1 MRQFTYT
8 AYLPCLKQ
16 KIRLKELHFNTY
28 KHLVKCIT
36 NEDTEAIVKFFD
48 ELIEDLCID
57 NIKVTDLSFLD
68 KIISI
73 LTIRA
78 VCISPDLELTVT
90 CPETQKVFDY
100 KIQISD
106 ILDKLQ
112 NLDLTENVQHTTR
125 IHNDGNLLIKLGMP
139 STLNIEN
146 KNLKVINTVIKKIE
160 VNKINVTEN
169 KHQII
174 DHLPALVLRD
184 IKEYISNFNKL
195 FNNVTLLSIESP
207 YSENN
212 KHVSIPLNLFSNSII
227 DFLKI
232 CFKRNLLSLYEME
245 FFLISKLHLDYSLL
259 VGSTPAELNLYVNLY
274 NEERHAAEQARKESK
289 SLNPLRA

>member
-1 MRQFTYT
+1 VRQFTYT

-16 KIRLKELHFNTY
+16 KVRLKELHFNTY

-36 NEDTEAIVKFFD
+36 NEDTDAIVVFFD
-48 ELIEDLCID
+48 ELLEDLCID
-57 NIKVTDLSFLD
+57 KVNTAECSFLD
-68 KIISI
+68 KIILI

-78 VCISPDLELTVT
+78 ICISPDLELTVT

-125 IHNDGNLLIKLGMP
+125 VYSDGNLLIELGMP
-139 STLNIEN
+139 NTLNIEN
-146 KNLKVINTVIKKIE
+146 KNLKIINTVIKKVE
-160 VNKINVTEN
+160 VNKLDVTDN

-174 DHLPALVLRD
+174 DHLPALVLKD

-212 KHVSIPLNLFSNSII
+212 KHVSVPLNLFSNSII

-232 CFKRNLLSLYEME
+232 CFKRSLLSLYEME
-245 FFLISKLHLDYSLL
+245 FFLVSKLHLDHSL
-259 VGSTPAELNLYVNLY
+259 VIDSTPAELNLYLNLY

-289 SLNPLRA
+289 SLNPLRS

>member
-16 KIRLKELHFNTY
+16 KVRLKELHFNTY

-36 NEDTEAIVKFFD
+36 NEDTDAIVVFFD
-48 ELIEDLCID
+48 ELLEDLCID
-57 NIKVTDLSFLD
+57 KVNTAECSFLD
-68 KIISI
+68 KIILI

-78 VCISPDLELTVT
+78 ICISPDLELTVT

-125 IHNDGNLLIKLGMP
+125 VYSDGNLLIELGMP
-139 STLNIEN
+139 NTLNIEN
-146 KNLKVINTVIKKIE
+146 KNLKIINTVIKKVE
-160 VNKINVTEN
+160 VNKLDVTDN

-174 DHLPALVLRD
+174 DHLPALVLKD

-212 KHVSIPLNLFSNSII
+212 KHVSVPLNLFSNSII

-232 CFKRNLLSLYEME
+232 CFKRSLLSLYEME
-245 FFLISKLHLDYSLL
+245 FFLVSKLHLDHSL
-259 VGSTPAELNLYVNLY
+259 VIDSTPAELNLYLNLY

-289 SLNPLRA
+289 SLNPLRS